1 MTSALP
7 PAVIDIL
14 QTMGMALAMYLLI
27 LVLAKICGVRSF
39 AQLSSFDIAA
49 TIAIGSI
56 MASTVVTG
64 PKALLPGAIGLTTL
78 YGLQVLVSGWRRRRD
93 AVRRAIDSPPILLM
107 QEGGEILWDN
117 MDCARVTEDD
127 LRTAM
132 RAANVINPRSVQA
145 VVMEGTGGLRVLHG
159 HGAPIPR
166 DAWIL
171 QGVRR

>member
-7 PAVIDIL
+7 TAVIDML
-14 QTMGMALAMYLLI
+14 QTMGTALAMYLLI
-27 LVLAKICGVRSF
+27 LVLAKLCGVRSF

-64 PKALLPGAIGLTTL
+64 PSALLPGLVGLTTL
-78 YGLQVLVSGWRRRRD
+78 YGLQVVVSGWRRRQD
-93 AVRRAIDSPPILLM
+93 AVRRTIDSPPILLM
-107 QEGGEILWDN
+107 QAGGEILWDN

-132 RAANVINPRSVQA
+132 RAANVIDPQSVQA
-145 VVMEGTGGLRVLHG
+145 IIMEGTGGLRVLHG
-159 HGAPIPR
+159 HGTPIPR

-171 QGVRR
+171 QGVRH

>member
-1 MTSALP
+1 M
-7 PAVIDIL
+7 L
-14 QTMGMALAMYLLI
+14 QTMGTALAMYLLI
-27 LVLAKICGVRSF
+27 LVLTKLCGVRSF

-64 PKALLPGAIGLTTL
+64 PSALLPGLVGLTTL
-78 YGLQVLVSGWRRRRD
+78 YGLQVVVSGWRRRRD
-93 AVRRAIDSPPILLM
+93 AVRRTIDSPPILLM
-107 QEGGEILWDN
+107 QAGGEILWDN

-132 RAANVINPRSVQA
+132 RAANVIDPQSVQA
-145 VVMEGTGGLRVLHG
+145 IIMEGTGGLRVLHG
-159 HGAPIPR
+159 HAGPIPD

-171 QGVRR
+171 QGVCRSRH